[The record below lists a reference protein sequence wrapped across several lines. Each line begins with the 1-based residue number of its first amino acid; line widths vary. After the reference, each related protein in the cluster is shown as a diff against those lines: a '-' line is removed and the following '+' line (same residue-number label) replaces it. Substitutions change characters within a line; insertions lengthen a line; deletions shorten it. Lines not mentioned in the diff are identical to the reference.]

1 MSLALAIKAIC
12 YSVGRVVDRGWTLEQ
27 AAKSRQKTKGV
38 WIRCAFSSVYWA
50 APAVRKEGNSNR
62 GEWKH
67 DRSGASGIQLFAEET
82 TPIN

>member
-50 APAVRKEGNSNR
+50 APAVGKKEIATEANGNTIDLGHLGFSCLQRKQR
-62 GEWKH
+62 
-67 DRSGASGIQLFAEET
+67 R
-82 TPIN
+82 